1 MNNVLWQYPWVF
13 DPNLIYCEKDLFL
26 IKDAYLHVCTVL
38 RCKNNDTL
46 VVFDGKGNLRLGTL
60 ILKSKEAYIHFDSD
74 FEKMP
79 AVSYQYNLI
88 QFLPNNVATFEII
101 LRKCCELGVNTL
113 YTVLGERSERKQW
126 SEFFWNKRSDRFQR
140 ILIESCK
147 QSKNPYLPKIS
158 QPVTLQELDFKNLGC
173 CFHGSLREDLNVNI
187 QEKGGSVYSVMVGP
201 EGGFSDSEE
210 EFLNSFSSRIHLP
223 TYVLRVETA
232 VVSLMTAIK
241 IRANFCEK

>member
-1 MNNVLWQYPWVF
+1 MNNVLWKYPWVF
-13 DPNLIYCEKDLFL
+13 EPNLLYGSEDLVL
-26 IKDAYLHVCTVL
+26 VKDAFSHVCTVL

-60 ILKSKEAYIHFDSD
+60 VLKSREAYIHFCND
-74 FEKMP
+74 FEKIS
-79 AVSYQYNLI
+79 VISSQYNLI

-113 YTVLGERSERKQW
+113 YTILGERSERKQW
-126 SEFFWNKRSDRFQR
+126 SKALWNKRGDRFQK

-147 QSKNPYLPKIS
+147 QSKNPYLPMIS
-158 QPVTLQELDFKNLGC
+158 QPVTLQELDFKNLGY
-173 CFHGSLREDLNVNI
+173 CFHGSLKENFNNKNPK
-187 QEKGGSVYSVMVGP
+187 EGGNTYSAIVGP

-210 EFLNSFSSRIHLP
+210 EFLNTFSSSIHLP

-232 VVSLMTAIK
+232 VVSLITTIK
-241 IRANFCEK
+241 MNEGNFL